1 MKYFVGIDPSI
12 NSTGICIMKYDG
24 DKKIRED
31 FIIIKPYN
39 KEKSEDKQLTK
50 KEKMANDDLS
60 INFEYIFYD
69 HEDCSLYDDNLFA
82 EYWKTSN
89 MVNLVTKIK
98 EIVAEFTKDD
108 RESLNILI
116 EGISYGS
123 KNRTKSIFD
132 LAGLNY
138 MVRNYF
144 VNKDWCHFWIATPTS
159 IKKFATGNGLA
170 KKELMLDIFEKTHPE
185 YLIIPKLDDLS
196 DAWHMAQ
203 YVKKIEEKYSGLPTC

>member
-12 NSTGICIMKYDG
+12 NSTGICIIKYDG

-31 FIIIKPYN
+31 FIILKPYN
-39 KEKSEDKQLTK
+39 KEKPEEKQLNK
-50 KEKMANDDLS
+50 KEKKAQENMS
-60 INFEYIFYD
+60 INFEYIFYEY
-69 HEDCSLYDDNLFA
+69 EDYLIYTDNLFS
-82 EYWKTSN
+82 EYWKSVN

-98 EIVAEFTKDD
+98 EIVADYTKDN
-108 RESLNILI
+108 RESLDILI

-144 VNKDWCHFWIATPTS
+144 VERDWCNFWIATPTS

-170 KKELMLDIFEKTHPE
+170 KKELMLNIFEKTHPE
-185 YLIIPKLDDLS
+185 YMIIPKLDDIS
-196 DAWHMAQ
+196 DAWHMAI
-203 YVKKIEEKYSGLPTC
+203 YAKKIHELYI